1 MNQIWPIVP
10 YGAFTISTPTIP
22 KFYWDV
28 YSQEQRWKAICEE
41 IGKLSDYASAVA
53 EVYNA
58 LDASKADKTAL
69 ADAVK
74 GINEQLAA
82 LKQLI
87 EQLQIGALQWDVQ
100 HGDYRD
106 TVDAQRDM
114 FNDLSVHSM
123 TIAEFNTLDM
133 TVNELADCGLN
144 CRGLA
149 VMSYWLTDEFDIS
162 GIYKTDESQTDG
174 KKFTTNFL
182 RSALVNANGFVYV
195 PKEVQQNA

>member
-10 YGAFTISTPTIP
+10 YGAFTVSTPTIP

-53 EVYNA
+53 EVYNK
-58 LDASKADKTAL
+58 LDEAKADKTAL
-69 ADAVK
+69 QTLAKSVS
-74 GINEQLAA
+74 EQLAA

-87 EQLQIGALQWDVQ
+87 EQLEQGQLQWDAQ

-123 TIAEFNTLDM
+123 TLEELNALDM
-133 TVNELADCGLN
+133 TVKDLAECGLN

-149 VMSYWLTDEFDIS
+149 VMSYWLTDEFELPDV
-162 GIYKTDESQTDG
+162 YKTDESPTAG
-174 KKFTTNFL
+174 KKFSTNFL
-182 RSALVNANGFVYV
+182 RNALVNANGFVYV
-195 PKEVQQNA
+195 PKEVQQNG